1 MRYQEFKPL
10 KPFKAQ
16 VRLAKEQLVVQ
27 TIIWAEAQA
36 IARRHLNELY
46 GKNNVFTVSPIHLS
60 EAKQLNP
67 QDQQITAL
75 KQQAKQLKHQ
85 AKLTR
90 ARKQVQT
97 AQDQLK
103 KAKLP
108 TQAKTQP

>member
-1 MRYQEFKPL
+1 MRYSEFKPL

-60 EAKQLNP
+60 EAKQLSP

-75 KQQAKQLKHQ
+75 KQQAKQLKQQ

-90 ARKQVQT
+90 ARNQVTQ
-97 AQDQLK
+97 AQDQLR
-103 KAKLP
+103 KARLP
-108 TQAKTQP
+108 TQAQAQP